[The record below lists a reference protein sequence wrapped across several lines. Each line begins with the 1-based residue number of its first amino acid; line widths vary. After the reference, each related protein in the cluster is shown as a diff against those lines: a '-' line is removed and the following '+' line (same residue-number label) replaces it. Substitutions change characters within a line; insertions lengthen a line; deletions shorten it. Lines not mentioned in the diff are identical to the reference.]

1 MSTLFTK
8 IINGGEIPGRFVWK
22 DEDVVAFLTISPIT
36 QGHTLV
42 VPREEVDSWTQASP
56 ELLAKVMD
64 VAQRIGKVQ
73 EALFDAKRVGVLME
87 GFEVDHLHVHV
98 WPAYSTADFEIHNVD
113 HNPPDPAVMEATAVK
128 LRAALREAGHG
139 DAVPQD

>member
-8 IINGGEIPGRFVWK
+8 IINGDIPGRFVWR
-22 DEDVVAFLTISPIT
+22 DADVVAFLTIAPLT

-42 VPREEVDSWTQASP
+42 VPREEVDSWTHASP

-64 VAQRIGKVQ
+64 VAQKIGKVQ
-73 EALFDAKRVGVLME
+73 EVLFDAKRVGVLME

-98 WPAYSTADFEIHNVD
+98 WPAYSTADFEVHNVD
-113 HNPPDPAVMEATAVK
+113 HNPDPALMDSTAVQ
-128 LRAALREAGHG
+128 LRKALDDAGFG
-139 DAVPQD
+139 ENVPQD

>member
-8 IINGGEIPGRFVWK
+8 IINGEIPGRFIWK

-42 VPREEVDSWTQASP
+42 VPREEVDSWTHASP

-73 EALFDAKRVGVLME
+73 EDLFDAKRVGVLME

-98 WPAYSTADFEIHNVD
+98 WPAYSTADFEVHNVD
-113 HNPPDPAVMEATAVK
+113 HNPDPAIMDATAVK
-128 LRAALREAGHG
+128 LRAALRGAGHG
-139 DAVPQD
+139 PAVPEN

>member
-8 IINGGEIPGRFVWK
+8 IINGEIPGRFVWK
-22 DEDVVAFLTISPIT
+22 DQDVVAFLTIAPIT
-36 QGHTLV
+36 PGHTLV
-42 VPREEVDSWTQASP
+42 VPREEVDSWTHASP

-64 VAQRIGKVQ
+64 VAQSIGKVQ
-73 EALFDAKRVGVLME
+73 EELFDAKRVGVLME

-113 HNPPDPAVMEATAVK
+113 HNPDPAVMDATAVK
-128 LRAALREAGHG
+128 LRAALRSAGHG

>member
-8 IINGGEIPGRFVWK
+8 IINGEIPGRFVWK
-22 DEDVVAFLTISPIT
+22 DQDVVAFLTISPIT

-42 VPREEVDSWTQASP
+42 VPRDEVDSWTHASP

-73 EALFDAKRVGVLME
+73 EDLFDAKRVGVLME

-113 HNPPDPAVMEATAVK
+113 HNPDPAVMEATAVK
-128 LRAALREAGHG
+128 LRAALREAGLG
-139 DAVPQD
+139 DAVPED

>member
-8 IINGGEIPGRFVWK
+8 IINGEIPGRFVWK

-73 EALFDAKRVGVLME
+73 EDLFDAKRVGVLME

-113 HNPPDPAVMEATAVK
+113 HNPDPAVMEATAVK

-139 DAVPQD
+139 EAVPED

>member
-8 IINGGEIPGRFVWK
+8 IINGEIPGRFVWK
-22 DEDVVAFLTISPIT
+22 DQDVVAFLTISPIT

-42 VPREEVDSWTQASP
+42 VPREEVDSWTHASP
-56 ELLAKVMD
+56 ALLAKVMD

-73 EALFDAKRVGVLME
+73 EDLFDAKRVGVLME
-87 GFEVDHLHVHV
+87 GFEVNHLHVHV

-113 HNPPDPAVMEATAVK
+113 HNPDPVIMDATAVK
-128 LRAALREAGHG
+128 LRAALRDAGHG
-139 DAVPQD
+139 HAVPED

>member
-1 MSTLFTK
+1 MSTLFTR
-8 IINGGEIPGRFVWK
+8 IINGEIPGRFMWK
-22 DEDVVAFLTISPIT
+22 DEEVVAFLTIAPIT

-42 VPREEVDSWTQASP
+42 VPREEVDSWTHATP

-64 VAQRIGKVQ
+64 VAQSIGKVQ
-73 EALFDAKRVGVLME
+73 EGLFDAKRVGVLME

-113 HNPPDPAVMEATAVK
+113 HNPDPAVMDATAVK
-128 LRAALREAGHG
+128 LRSALRSAGHG
-139 DAVPQD
+139 DAVPED